1 MKPLLTLLLLLFPL
15 FSEAQL
21 TLSGKVQSEN
31 GAALPFANVRV
42 LRADSGDLVRGTTA
56 DVEGNFQ
63 LKLTAAGT
71 YLFRA
76 DYLGYEHYETSIT
89 FREDLHLGVITL
101 AIAASDLA
109 EVVVRGDRPVIEQH
123 EDKLL
128 FNVATSP
135 LKTGYDAVEVL
146 ARSPNVWVSE
156 DEGVQVRNARAMV
169 QVNGRPLNLQGA
181 ALRAYLEAIS
191 SDNIIRIEVKTSAD
205 AAVNANIAGGVVNI
219 VLKQPVR
226 GINGNLRAA
235 YLHRA
240 AASWSDLAGFNLNY
254 GSKHWNIY
262 GGYDYL
268 KNKRDTRVENTTDY
282 FLTGNF
288 LADQQFNR
296 DTFLNNNFRLGAV
309 ATLHPDH
316 TVGIEFFRRASDFNF
331 DETGTFDLSNN
342 GEALELGTTD
352 FIGIRNSSSAN
363 ATFNYTWKT
372 DTAGSVFN
380 LYAEIARDQADAF
393 NQTSSFYTMGFLQD
407 NQDRNT
413 TDNATEIRD
422 VQADYA
428 TRLGKFKVSI
438 GGKWTDIA
446 RKNLLLAESQTEQIW
461 RSNDRSSSFN
471 YDETVLAGYVTLS
484 RQLNEKTFLKVGL
497 RAEQTQ
503 LLKTDLLDGSVIEQ
517 RYSNWFPSFF
527 FSRKMTEQTTIS
539 LSYSKRLR
547 RPSFNLLNDNVF
559 KLNDF
564 RFNLGNPNLT
574 PEFRHRF
581 ELAAKVRKHQF
592 ALFFNRVTDAINGI
606 YFLEG
611 DVAFYQKFNS
621 GSQTE
626 YGLEYNRAA
635 DVTPWWFLR
644 ATGRLFSRQF
654 ITEDGATTFQQSTLK
669 LRATN
674 NFKLGKTTRL
684 EVRAT
689 WYSAQADAFFIR
701 EPLRELD
708 AMLQQQLLGKKLAVR
723 FHVRDLLNTLRF
735 ANRRPFDT
743 FSTTNEVWP
752 ITRTYNLR
760 LAYTIT
766 GNKEVSKRKNRSQN
780 EARRRM

>member
-1 MKPLLTLLLLLFPL
+1 MIRSLTAFFLLLPSLVV
-15 FSEAQL
+15 AQF
-21 TLSGKVQSEN
+21 TLSGKVVAEDN
-31 GAALPFANVRV
+31 AALPFANVR
-42 LRADSGDLVRGTTA
+42 LFGPDGDQFMQGTTA
-56 DVEGNFQ
+56 NLEGSFTMKVQ
-63 LKLTAAGT
+63 QGR
-71 YLFRA
+71 YLLRV
-76 DYLGYEHYETSIT
+76 DYLGYEDHETTIILSANQ
-89 FREDLHLGVITL
+89 DLGTVRLSL
-101 AIAASDLA
+101 AASELA
-109 EVVVRGDRPVIEQH
+109 EVVVRGDRPVIEQR

-156 DEGVQVRNARAMV
+156 DEGVQVRNARALV

-181 ALRAYLEAIS
+181 ALRAYLEAIP
-191 SDNIIRIEVKTSAD
+191 SDNITRIEVKTSAD
-205 AAVNANIAGGVVNI
+205 ASVNANIAGGVVNI
-219 VLKQPVR
+219 VLKQPIR
-226 GINGNLRAA
+226 GINGNARAA

-240 AASWSDLAGFNLNY
+240 TASWSDLAGFNLNY
-254 GSKHWNIY
+254 GGKHWNIY

-296 DTFLNNNFRLGAV
+296 DTFLRNNFRLGAV
-309 ATLHPDH
+309 TELHPNH
-316 TVGIEFFRRASDFNF
+316 IIGAELFHRSADFNF
-331 DETGTFDLSNN
+331 DETGTFDLSNAS
-342 GEALELGTTD
+342 EAIELGTTD
-352 FIGIRNSSSAN
+352 FIGLRQSSSSN
-363 ATFNYTWKT
+363 ATLNYTWKL

-380 LYAEIARDQADAF
+380 LYAEAARDQADAF
-393 NQTSSFYTMGFLQD
+393 NQTSSFYTMGFLND

-413 TDNATEIRD
+413 TDNTTEVRD
-422 VQADYA
+422 IQADYA
-428 TRLGKFKVSI
+428 TRLGKFKVSL

-446 RKNLLLAESQTEQIW
+446 RKNTLLAESQTEAVW

-471 YDETVLAGYVTLS
+471 YDETVVAGYTTLS
-484 RQLNEKTFLKVGL
+484 RQLDEKSFLKVGL

-503 LLKTDLLDGSVIEQ
+503 LSKTDLLDGSVIEQ
-517 RYSNWFPSFF
+517 RYLNWFPSFF
-527 FSRKMTEQTTIS
+527 LSRKMTEQTILS

-581 ELAAKVRKHQF
+581 ELAAKVRKHQL
-592 ALFFNRVTDAINGI
+592 ALFYNRVTDAINGI

-654 ITEDGATTFQQSTLK
+654 ITEEGETTFQQSTLK

-674 NFKLGKTTRL
+674 NFRLGKTTRL

-708 AMLQQQLLGKKLAVR
+708 AMLQQQLLGKKLVVR

-735 ANRRPFDT
+735 ANRRPFET

-760 LAYTIT
+760 LAYTIS
-766 GNKEVSKRKNRSQN
+766 GNQEVSRRQNRSQN